1 MTKGWSFSI
10 DRGGTFTDI
19 VARAP
24 DGRLLTAKLLSDN
37 PEQYDDAAVEGI
49 RRLMAEH
56 GEGPLDSVK
65 MGTTVATN
73 ALLERK
79 GEKLVLAITRGFGD
93 ALRIG
98 YQARPDIFARRIVL
112 PEALY
117 TEVVEVDER
126 VTAEGEVLR
135 PLDVEGARSSLIR
148 ACKAGYRSIAIVLMH
163 GWRWTAHEAALAAL
177 AEEVG
182 FTQISA
188 SHRVGPLI
196 KLVGRGDT
204 TVVDAYLSPVLRR
217 YVDRV
222 VGALGAEARL
232 FFMQSS
238 GGLTDAAAFQGKDAI
253 LSGPAGGIVGMA
265 KTAREAGFDRI
276 IGFDMGGTSTD
287 VSHHAGA
294 YERTNETVVAGVR
307 VRAPMLEI
315 HTVAAGGGSV
325 CHYDGARF
333 RVGPDS
339 AGAVP
344 GPACYRR
351 GGRLTI
357 TDCNVVLGKIR
368 PEHFPRVFGPGG
380 DEPIDAEASLALCE
394 AIGAEAGMPA
404 REAAAGFLRIAVD
417 NMASAIKR
425 ISIARGHDV
434 TRYTLA
440 CFGGAGGQHACLVA
454 DALGMERV
462 MIHPLAGVLSAY
474 GMGLA
479 DMVELRQRSM
489 GGEALE
495 EVLAELEGEAEA
507 ALRGQGVERVELRRR
522 AALRYEG
529 SDSSLE
535 VEAGAFEAM
544 RAAFEEVHRVRFG
557 FVSPETPVV
566 VETAIVEAFASPSPD
581 GEGDHPQGGGGVAG
595 SDLFQLALHQAS
607 PGPPPHASH
616 GEAIYDRST
625 LAPGTVLP
633 GPALI
638 IDPSATT
645 VVEPGW
651 QAEVD
656 PLGNL
661 ILTRSTPRTS
671 AHAIGTSADP
681 VMLEV
686 FNNLFMAVAEEMGIA
701 LQNTASS
708 VNIKERLDFS
718 CALFDSAGALIAN
731 APHIPVHLGS
741 MGDSIRTII
750 EARGEGRDG
759 RGIRPGDVYVL
770 NAPYRGG
777 THLPD
782 ITVIMPVFAKEG
794 DEVPAWYV
802 AARGHHADIGGV
814 APGSMPPDSHTIHDE
829 GVLIDN
835 ELLVDEGRFLEAEMR
850 ALLASG
856 PWPARRPDRNISD
869 LKAQVA
875 ACARGAAEMRRVAG
889 EYGREVV
896 DAYMAHVQANAE
908 EAVRRLIGSL
918 SDGDFRY
925 AMDNGAEVRVSV
937 RVDSAS
943 RSAIVDFTGTSA
955 QQPNNFNAP
964 YSICRAATLYVFR
977 TLVDDRIPM
986 NDGCLRPITLVVP
999 EGSMLN
1005 PRYPAAVV
1013 AGNVETSQVITDAL
1027 FAACR
1032 ALAPSQGTMNNFTF
1046 GNAHHQYYE
1055 TIAGGAGA
1063 GPDFDGASA
1072 VQTHMTNSRLTD
1084 PEILETRY
1092 PVIVERFAV
1101 RRGSGGAGRH
1111 QGGDGVERHIRFRER
1126 MRANILSNRREVAPR
1141 GIEGGGDAEPGVNQ
1155 VIRADGTVETLSAT
1169 ASAEMREGDMFVIE
1183 TPGGGGYGE
1192 IASPPRSG
1200 GEGDHPKG
1208 GGGVAGSGSE
1218 DRA

>member
-24 DGRLLTAKLLSDN
+24 DGRLHTAKLLSDS
-37 PEQYDDAAVEGI
+37 PGHYDDAAVEGI
-49 RRLMAEH
+49 RRLTAAH
-56 GEGPLDSVK
+56 GEAPLASVK

-79 GEKLVLAITRGFGD
+79 GEPVLLAITRGFGD

-98 YQARPDIFARRIVL
+98 HQARPDIFARRIVL
-112 PEALY
+112 PETLY
-117 TEVVEVDER
+117 ERVVEIDER
-126 VTAEGEVLR
+126 MTAEGEVVR
-135 PLDVEGARSSLIR
+135 PLDLETARASFAEAYR
-148 ACKAGYRSIAIVLMH
+148 AGLRAIAIVLMH
-163 GWRWTAHEAALAAL
+163 GWRWPEHEAALAAL
-177 AEEVG
+177 AKEIG
-182 FTQISA
+182 FTRISV

-217 YVDRV
+217 YVDRIV
-222 VGALGAEARL
+222 AALGEEARL

-238 GGLTDAAAFQGKDAI
+238 GGLADAAAFQGKDAV

-265 KTAREAGFDRI
+265 RTAEEAGYDRV

-287 VSHHAGA
+287 VSHYAGT
-294 YERTNETVVAGVR
+294 YERTNETMVAGVR

-325 CHYDGARF
+325 CHFDGARF

-351 GGRLTI
+351 GGPLTI

-368 PEHFPRVFGPGG
+368 ADHFPSVFGPDG
-380 DEPIDAEASLALCE
+380 DRPIDPTASHALCE
-394 AIGAEAGMPA
+394 EIAARAGLTA
-404 REAAAGFLRIAVD
+404 RAAAEGFVRIAVD
-417 NMASAIKR
+417 NMAAAIKR

-434 TRYTLA
+434 TRYTLQ

-462 MIHPLAGVLSAY
+462 MIHTLAGVLSAY

-479 DMVELRQRSM
+479 DMVEIRQRSLGGDALM
-489 GGEALE
+489 G
-495 EVLAELEGEAEA
+495 VLDELAGEAEA
-507 ALRGQGVERVELRRR
+507 ALKAQGVEHVELRRR

-529 SDSSLE
+529 SDTSLE
-535 VEAGAFEAM
+535 VPVCEAMEIEFEA
-544 RAAFEEVHRVRFG
+544 AHLQRFG
-557 FVSPETPVV
+557 FSSPRTPVV
-566 VETAIVEAFASPSPD
+566 IETAIVEAVGNSSPERAGGPPAKPAVEGPAPSPEQPLHGASRGPLPRS
-581 GEGDHPQGGGGVAG
+581 GE
-595 SDLFQLALHQAS
+595 DLFDRAS
-607 PGPPPHASH
+607 L
-616 GEAIYDRST
+616 T
-625 LAPGTVLP
+625 PGTIIP

-656 PLGNL
+656 LHANL
-661 ILTRSTPRTS
+661 ILTRATPREAT
-671 AHAIGTSADP
+671 HAIGTAADP

-686 FNNLFMAVAEEMGIA
+686 FNNLFMAIAEEMGVA

-718 CALFDSAGALIAN
+718 CALFDRGGALIAN

-741 MGDSIRTII
+741 MGDSIRVVI
-750 EARGEGRDG
+750 EARGAKHDG
-759 RGIRPGDVYVL
+759 RGMKPGDAYVL

-782 ITVIMPVFAKEG
+782 VTVIMPVFA
-794 DEVPAWYV
+794 DDADADPAWFV
-802 AARGHHADIGGV
+802 AARGHHADIGGI
-814 APGSMPPDSHTIHDE
+814 APGSMPPDSHRIEEE

-835 ELLVDEGRFLEAEMR
+835 ALLVDAGRFLEAEI
-850 ALLASG
+850 LEILGSG
-856 PWPARRPDRNISD
+856 SWPARRPDRNVSD

-889 EYGREVV
+889 EYGRDVV

-918 SDGDFRY
+918 RDGSFRY
-925 AMDNGAEVRVSV
+925 AMDNGAEVCVSV
-937 RVDSAS
+937 KVDRES
-943 RSAIVDFTGTSA
+943 RSAIVDFSGTSA

-977 TLVDDRIPM
+977 TMVDDAIPM

-1005 PRYPAAVV
+1005 PHYPAAVV

-1032 ALAPSQGTMNNFTF
+1032 TLAPSQGTMNNFTF
-1046 GNAHHQYYE
+1046 GNERHQYYE

-1084 PEILETRY
+1084 PEVLETRY
-1092 PVIVERFAV
+1092 PVLVERFAI
-1101 RRGSGGAGRH
+1101 RRGSGGEGR
-1111 QGGDGVERHIRFRER
+1111 QRGGDGVQRHIRFREP
-1126 MRANILSNRREVAPR
+1126 MRANILSNRREVPPR
-1141 GIEGGGDAEPGVNQ
+1141 GIEGGEDAQPGVNQ
-1155 VIRADGTVETLSAT
+1155 VIRADGTVETLGAT
-1169 ASAEMREGDMFVIE
+1169 ASADMRPGDTFVIE
-1183 TPGGGGYGE
+1183 TPGG
-1192 IASPPRSG
+1192 
-1200 GEGDHPKG
+1200 
-1208 GGGVAGSGSE
+1208 AGFG
-1218 DRA
+1218 AP

>member
-1 MTKGWSFSI
+1 MTGSWSFSI

-24 DGRLLTAKLLSDN
+24 DGRVHTAKLLSDN
-37 PEQYDDAAVEGI
+37 PEQYEDAAVEGI
-49 RRLMAEH
+49 RRLTAEH
-56 GEGPLDSVK
+56 REAPIDAVK

-79 GEKLVLAITRGFGD
+79 GEPLVLAITAGLGD

-98 YQARPDIFARRIVL
+98 YQSRPDIFARRIVL

-117 TEVVEVDER
+117 GRVIEVDER
-126 VTAEGEVLR
+126 VTAEGEMLR
-135 PLDVEGARSSLIR
+135 SLDLERARADLGS
-148 ACKAGYRSIAIVLMH
+148 AFADGYRAIAIVLMH
-163 GWRWTAHEAALAAL
+163 GWRWTEHEAALAQL
-177 AEEVG
+177 ARDIG
-182 FTQISA
+182 FTQVSV
-188 SHRVGPLI
+188 SHEVGPLI

-222 VGALGAEARL
+222 VAALGADGRL
-232 FFMQSS
+232 LFMQSS
-238 GGLTDAAAFQGKDAI
+238 GGLTDAAAFRGKDAI
-253 LSGPAGGIVGMA
+253 LSGPAGGIVGMV
-265 KTAREAGFDRI
+265 KTAEAAGYDRI

-287 VSHHAGA
+287 VSHYAGT

-315 HTVAAGGGSV
+315 HTVAAGGGSI
-325 CHYDGARF
+325 CHSDGSRF

-351 GGRLTI
+351 GGPLTL

-368 PEHFPRVFGPGG
+368 PERFPRVFGPKG
-380 DEPIDAEASLALCE
+380 DQPIDADAPRVLC
-394 AIGAEAGMPA
+394 ATIGEQAGMTDEEVA
-404 REAAAGFLRIAVD
+404 EGFIRIAVD
-417 NMASAIKR
+417 NMAKAIKQ

-434 TRYTLA
+434 TRYTLV

-479 DMVELRQRSM
+479 DRVELRQRSL
-489 GGEALE
+489 GREALE
-495 EVLAELEGEAEA
+495 AVLDDLAGEAEA
-507 ALRGQGVERVELRRR
+507 ALEAQGVERVEIRRR

-529 SDSSLE
+529 SDTALE
-535 VEAGAFEAM
+535 VPVGQGMEQAFETA
-544 RAAFEEVHRVRFG
+544 HRTRFG
-557 FVSPETPVV
+557 FASPETPIVI
-566 VETAIVEAFASPSPD
+566 ETAIIEAVEARGTETPFVPSEV
-581 GEGDHPQGGGGVAG
+581 EGRSYSVQRPSTSLGTNESLPVLDRE
-595 SDLFQLALHQAS
+595 ALG
-607 PGPPPHASH
+607 PGAR
-616 GEAIYDRST
+616 I
-625 LAPGTVLP
+625 P

-656 PLGNL
+656 AQANL
-661 ILTRSTPRTS
+661 ILTRAVPRETR
-671 AHAIGTSADP
+671 HAIGTGADP

-686 FNNLFMAVAEEMGIA
+686 FNNLFMAIAEEMGVA

-718 CALFDSAGALIAN
+718 CALFDREGALIAN

-741 MGDSIRTII
+741 MGDSIRIVI

-759 RGIRPGDVYVL
+759 RGMKPGDAYVL

-782 ITVIMPVFAKEG
+782 VTVIMPVFASEE
-794 DEVPAWYV
+794 DAAPAWYV
-802 AARGHHADIGGV
+802 AARGHHADIGGI
-814 APGSMPPDSHTIHDE
+814 APGSMPPDSKSILEE
-829 GVLIDN
+829 GILLDN
-835 ELLVDEGRFLEAEMR
+835 MLLVDAGRFLEAEFR
-850 ALLASG
+850 ARLAEGQS
-856 PWPARRPDRNISD
+856 PARNPDRNVSD
-869 LKAQVA
+869 VRAQIA
-875 ACARGAAEMRRVAG
+875 ACARGAGELTRVAG
-889 EYGREVV
+889 EYGRDVI

-908 EAVRRLIGSL
+908 EAVRRLICRL
-918 SDGDFRY
+918 SDGSFRY
-925 AMDNGAEVRVSV
+925 PMDNGAEVCVTV
-937 RVDSAS
+937 TVDRDA
-943 RSAIVDFTGTSA
+943 RSATVDFTGTSA

-977 TLVDDRIPM
+977 TMVDDAIPM

-999 EGSMLN
+999 EGSMLR
-1005 PRYPAAVV
+1005 PHYPAAVV

-1046 GNAHHQYYE
+1046 GNERWQYYE

-1092 PVIVERFAV
+1092 PVLLERFAI
-1101 RRGSGGAGRH
+1101 RRGSGGEGRH
-1111 QGGDGVERHIRFRER
+1111 RGGDGVERHIRFRGR

-1141 GIEGGGDAEPGVNQ
+1141 GIEGGGDAKPGVNQ
-1155 VIRADGTVETLSAT
+1155 VVRKDGTLETLSAT
-1169 ASAEMREGDMFVIE
+1169 ASTEMREGDLFIIE
-1183 TPGGGGYGE
+1183 TPGGGGYGV
-1192 IASPPRSG
+1192 PPGG
-1200 GEGDHPKG
+1200 GE
-1208 GGGVAGSGSE
+1208 
-1218 DRA
+1218 R

>member
-1 MTKGWSFSI
+1 MSAAWTFSI

-19 VARAP
+19 VARSP
-24 DGRLLTAKLLSDN
+24 EGRLIVRKLLSDN
-37 PEQYDDAAVEGI
+37 PEQYEDAAVAGI
-49 RRLMAEH
+49 RGILEAH
-56 GEGPLDSVK
+56 GGGEVGSVK

-73 ALLERK
+73 ALLERT
-79 GEKLVLAITRGFGD
+79 GEGVALAITAGFGD

-98 YQARPDIFARRIVL
+98 YQSRPEIFARRIVL
-112 PEALY
+112 PEPLY
-117 TEVVEVDER
+117 AQVIEIDER
-126 VTAEGEVLR
+126 VTAAGEVLR
-135 PLDVEGARSSLIR
+135 PLDEEAARGALQQAYESGFR
-148 ACKAGYRSIAIVLMH
+148 AIAIVLMH
-163 GWRWTAHEAALAAL
+163 GWRWTAHEAALARIARDI
-177 AEEVG
+177 G
-182 FTQISA
+182 FTQVSA
-188 SHRVGPLI
+188 SHEVEPLI
-196 KLVGRGDT
+196 KLIGRGDT
-204 TVVDAYLSPVLRR
+204 SVVDAYLSPVLRR
-217 YVDRV
+217 YVDKV
-222 VGALGAEARL
+222 VAGLGAAGRL
-232 FFMQSS
+232 FFMQSN
-238 GGLTDAAAFQGKDAI
+238 GGLTDASAFQGKDAI

-265 KTAREAGFDRI
+265 KTAAEAGFDRV

-287 VSHHAGA
+287 VSHYAGA

-351 GGRLTI
+351 GGPLTI

-368 PEHFPRVFGPGG
+368 PDHFPRVFGPGG
-380 DEPIDAEASLALCE
+380 DEPIDETASLALCR
-394 AIGAEAGMPA
+394 AIAAEAGMSA
-404 REAAAGFLRIAVD
+404 REAAAGFVRIAVD

-479 DMVELRQRSM
+479 DMVELRQRSL

-495 EVLAELEGEAEA
+495 DVLAELAGEADA
-507 ALRGQGVERVELRRR
+507 ALRGQGVEAVELRRR

-535 VEAGAFEAM
+535 VEAGGFEAM
-544 RAAFEEVHRVRFG
+544 RVAFEEAHRTRFG
-557 FVSPETPVV
+557 FVSPETAVV
-566 VETAIVEAFASPSPD
+566 VETAIVEASASPSSD
-581 GEGDHPQGGGGVAG
+581 GEGDHAKHGGGVT
-595 SDLFQLALHQAS
+595 LHRPVPGHPS
-607 PGPPPHASH
+607 TPFGGPPPHAAH
-616 GEAIYDRST
+616 GEAIYDRASLTTGT
-625 LAPGTVLP
+625 LIP

-638 IDPSATT
+638 VDPSATT

-661 ILTRSTPRTS
+661 ILTRSTPRATS
-671 AHAIGTSADP
+671 HAIGTEADP

-686 FNNLFMAVAEEMGIA
+686 FNNLFMAVAEEMGVA

-718 CALFDSAGALIAN
+718 CALFDRGGALIAN

-741 MGDSIRTII
+741 MGDSIRTVI

-759 RGIRPGDVYVL
+759 RGMRPGDVYVL

-782 ITVIMPVFAKEG
+782 VTVIMPVFAGES
-794 DEVPAWYV
+794 ETAPAWYV
-802 AARGHHADIGGV
+802 AARGHHADIGGI
-814 APGSMPPDSHTIHDE
+814 APGSMPPDSHVIGEE

-835 ELLVDEGRFLEAEMR
+835 FLLVDEGRFLEAEMR

-856 PWPARRPDRNISD
+856 PWPARRPDRNLSD

-889 EYGREVV
+889 EYGRDVV

-918 SDGDFRY
+918 RDGDFRY
-925 AMDNGAEVRVSV
+925 PMDNGAEVRVSV
-937 RVDSAS
+937 RVDPES
-943 RSAIVDFTGTSA
+943 RSATVDFTGTSA

-977 TLVDDRIPM
+977 TLVDDAIPM
-986 NDGCLRPITLVVP
+986 NDGCLRPIELIVP

-1013 AGNVETSQVITDAL
+1013 AGNVETSQVVTDAL

-1046 GNAHHQYYE
+1046 GNDRHQYYE

-1092 PVIVERFAV
+1092 PVLVERFAI
-1101 RRGSGGAGRH
+1101 RRGSGGQGRRS
-1111 QGGDGVERHIRFRER
+1111 GGDGVERHIRFRER

-1155 VIRADGTVETLSAT
+1155 VIRADGTVETLGAT

-1183 TPGGGGYGE
+1183 TPGGGGYG
-1192 IASPPRSG
+1192 RS
-1200 GEGDHPKG
+1200 E
-1208 GGGVAGSGSE
+1208 
-1218 DRA
+1218 